1 MPHPTAIFGLL
12 RRKEHWTLSLR
23 GWLVLMVG
31 AAAVASVGALSLH
44 PFLAVHEPV
53 EADAYVVEGWI
64 SDVALESAA
73 REIQSRQN
81 ATLYVTGGPLAK
93 GSYLI
98 EYKTFADLGV
108 ATLRELGVDQDKL
121 TPVPA
126 PETHG
131 NRTFHS
137 AIALRQYFA
146 AHNLQPVAINVVTEG
161 AHARRS
167 RLLFQRALGDATRV
181 GVICVPN
188 PDYDPDR
195 WWAYSEGWRS
205 VIGET
210 VGYLYAKVGIRG
222 S

>member
-1 MPHPTAIFGLL
+1 MNRTAFLGLVQ
-12 RRKEHWTLSLR
+12 RKEHWTLSLR
-23 GWLVLMVG
+23 GWLVCLVLGTSVAATVG
-31 AAAVASVGALSLH
+31 LSLH
-44 PFLAVHEPV
+44 PFLAVHAPV
-53 EADAYVVEGWI
+53 DAEALVVEGWI
-64 SDVALESAA
+64 SDRALDAAA
-73 REIQSRQN
+73 RAFADGTA
-81 ATLYVTGGPLAK
+81 ATIYVTGGPLSQ
-93 GSYLI
+93 GSHLK
-98 EYKTFADLGV
+98 EYQSYAQLGL
-108 ATLRELGVDQDKL
+108 ATLRELGVHPDKL

-131 NRTFHS
+131 NRTLHS

-146 AHNLQPVAINVVTEG
+146 AHHLQPVAINVVTEG

-210 VGYLYAKVGIRG
+210 VGYVYAKIGVRRM
-222 S
+222 